1 MKVSVIVPAWGETP
15 YLDKALAS
23 IRAQTRPEV
32 ELVVAAPPPDGPQTL
47 PAARQA
53 GLARATG
60 ELVMFCDA
68 DDWLDRDAVER
79 MVRAMA
85 DEVDV
90 VCCGLI
96 RERADGSC
104 EVRPFDREGPSD
116 TYNALVNKLFRRRVL
131 TGLEVDAAVGLGED
145 LMVTAQALAKARKI
159 AVVDGAFYHYRE
171 NPQSMT
177 HRQAGRQRVRDLA
190 RVGAL
195 LRETLPDVRYD
206 DFHDRVTRD
215 AMLLW
220 IRHRVCDRALWRELR
235 GRLKGGLLAD
245 PRHGLLKKGA
255 LFCASCLFD

>member
-1 MKVSVIVPAWGETP
+1 MVSVVVPAWGMTP
-15 YLDKALAS
+15 HLDEALAS
-23 IRAQTRPEV
+23 IRAQTYPDV
-32 ELVVAAPPPDGPQTL
+32 ELVVAAPPVDGPQTL
-47 PAARQA
+47 PAARQE

-60 ELVMFCDA
+60 ELVTFCDA
-68 DDWLDRDAVER
+68 DDWIDRDAVER
-79 MVRAMA
+79 MVRAMT
-85 DEVDV
+85 DDVDV

-96 RERADGSC
+96 RERTDGSRV
-104 EVRPFDREGPSD
+104 VRPFDREGPSEV
-116 TYNALVNKLFRRRVL
+116 YNALVNKLFRRRIL
-131 TGLEVDAAVGLGED
+131 TGLQVDASVGLGED
-145 LMVTAQALAKARKI
+145 LMVTAQVLAKARGI

-177 HRQAGRQRVRDLA
+177 HRQEGRRRVADLT

-195 LRETLPDVRYD
+195 LRKVMPDPRYD

-220 IRHRVCDRALWRELR
+220 IRHRVGDRDLWRELR

-255 LFCASCLFD
+255 LFCASRLFD